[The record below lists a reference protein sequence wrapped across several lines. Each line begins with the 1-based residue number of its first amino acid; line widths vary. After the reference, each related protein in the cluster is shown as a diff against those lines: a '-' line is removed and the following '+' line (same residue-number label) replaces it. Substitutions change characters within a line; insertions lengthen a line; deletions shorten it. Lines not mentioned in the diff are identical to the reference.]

1 MTIADLARAN
11 IRALSP
17 YQSARRLGGAGH
29 TWLNANEAPDAPAV
43 MTLAAAEQLDAHREA
58 VRIRLETT
66 GDQP

>member
-1 MTIADLARAN
+1 MRTRLALV
-11 IRALSP
+11 ALVLVGAA
-17 YQSARRLGGAGH
+17 YQFPGS
-29 TWLNANEAPDAPAV
+29 

>member
-1 MTIADLARAN
+1 MKRMTVQELSNDGF
-11 IRALSP
+11 RAL
-17 YQSARRLGGAGH
+17 
-29 TWLNANEAPDAPAV
+29 APAV